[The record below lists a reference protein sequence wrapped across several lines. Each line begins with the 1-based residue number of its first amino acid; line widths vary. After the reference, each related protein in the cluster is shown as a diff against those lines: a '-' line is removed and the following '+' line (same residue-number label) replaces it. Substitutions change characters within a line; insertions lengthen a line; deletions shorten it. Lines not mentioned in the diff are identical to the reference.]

1 MEVKH
6 YQVMVISSQVELE
19 AERRAVEETL
29 VAHGAFV
36 SGFSFPRLTDNYLL
50 KLNQLCLAS
59 VDYAIILTNQ
69 QYSPSSAA
77 GVGYVHQLYAA
88 AAAKKIPIFSLI
100 YKGMEKS
107 AINEDDTRKLKEFVS
122 LLKEGHYYEWHNL
135 DGLRHATE
143 RGYEKLLE
151 NYKAK
156 GWHRNENV
164 IAADTKVV
172 NSLKNQ
178 ITLLQDAL
186 EKARSQKSSDYS
198 ESSDSNV
205 SLDYQCKAFYGG
217 TMKNLT
223 GTVSWPLNRIFLAV
237 APQMMEETKEST
249 IKIAL
254 QEQLLETE
262 KMLLKKKVPQA
273 HAFVDLRISTST
285 FNAIKVNLRAQSL
298 VIVKQGKWEL
308 TPLGEHRL
316 LSQAKAI

>member
-19 AERRAVEETL
+19 AERRAVEESL
-29 VAHGAFV
+29 VAQGAFV
-36 SGFSFPRLTDNYLL
+36 SGFSFPRQTDNYLL
-50 KLNQLCLAS
+50 KLNQLCLAA
-59 VDYAIILTNQ
+59 VDYVVILTNR

-88 AAAKKIPIFSLI
+88 AVAKKIPILSLI
-100 YKGMEKS
+100 YKGMDKS
-107 AINEDDTRKLKEFVS
+107 IINEDDTRKLKEFVS
-122 LLKEGHYYEWHNL
+122 LLKEGDYYEWHNL

-143 RGYEKLLE
+143 RGYEKLIE
-151 NYKAK
+151 NHKAR

-164 IAADTKVV
+164 VSADTKVI

-178 ITLLQDAL
+178 ISLLQDAL
-186 EKARSQKSSDYS
+186 EKERSNQSTEASD
-198 ESSDSNV
+198 V
-205 SLDYQCKAFYGG
+205 KITLDYQCKAFYGG
-217 TMKNLT
+217 TMKNIT
-223 GTVSWPLNRIFLAV
+223 GTVSWLWNSVFLAV
-237 APQMMEETKEST
+237 APQLMEDTKEST

-254 QEQLLETE
+254 QEQLLESE
-262 KMLLKKKVPQA
+262 KIHLEKKVPQA

-298 VIVKQGKWEL
+298 VIVKQGKWKL